1 MEQTNVPVPEG
12 ERDIHMQSSVLT
24 NAYDVRAGEF
34 QTAGDASASIK
45 RKLKQLGVNSNVLR
59 RIAVASYEAELNLI
73 IHSNGGQLKLEITPD
88 AIILVSED
96 SGPGIAD
103 LSKAMQEGFSTA
115 NEEARD
121 LGFGAGM
128 GLPNMKRNADGFEI
142 ESEVGK
148 GTRIQMA
155 FKLA

>member
-1 MEQTNVPVPEG
+1 MSTILKNTYEIRT
-12 ERDIHMQSSVLT
+12 
-24 NAYDVRAGEF
+24 GEF

-45 RKLKQLGVNSNVLR
+45 RKLKQIGIGSTVLR

-73 IHSNGGQLKLEITPD
+73 IHSDGGTLSIEMTPD
-88 AIILVSED
+88 QIMLTSQDV
-96 SGPGIAD
+96 GPGIAD

-115 NEEARD
+115 SEEARG

-128 GLPNMKRNADGFEI
+128 GLPNMKRNADGFSI

-148 GTRIQMA
+148 GTIIRMR
-155 FKLA
+155 FDLKDT